1 MKDILVEV
9 ISERS
14 DNVDITLITPRK
26 LARMTMMMH
35 LCVCVLQFVMAAR
48 VGVQQQQQ
56 QQQQQDQQQTA
67 ENCRRRR
74 LPRQTASPGQ
84 SSSDRQISTSKK

>member
-56 QQQQQDQQQTA
+56 DQQQTA

>member
-56 QQQQQDQQQTA
+56 QDQQQTA